1 MATTKKT
8 ANNKSVKAVKT
19 AAQAPKKAVGAV
31 AKKATP
37 AGKTV
42 PAKKGKAPVKT
53 EKVVKKAVAPKS
65 AKTAAKPVAKPVSK
79 SAAKSVAKVAT
90 TSKKAPPAKKT
101 ASAVKT
107 VAKTKK
113 EAPAAKVTPVKKAP
127 VKPASKVPVPKV
139 LPKVENKP
147 QVAPAAAKETKLKKH
162 SVKESISV
170 AIKKPVKK
178 KVAPLKEVK
187 VPKTSVKTS
196 KLYEPNY
203 QPLEERKPEEGH
215 NELMIRYSDAEL
227 DEFRGLINKKLAD
240 ASREVAYLQGII
252 TRKDDMGG
260 DVDGRYMTMEDGTVS
275 MEREQMSQMVSR
287 QISFIDNLKKALIRI
302 ENKTYG
308 VCRVT
313 GRLIDKA
320 RLRAVPHATLSL
332 EAKLGI
338 VKPKEQN

>member
-1 MATTKKT
+1 MPTTKKT
-8 ANNKSVKAVKT
+8 ADKKTVKAAAT
-19 AAQAPKKAVGAV
+19 AKPA
-31 AKKATP
+31 AKKAAP
-37 AGKTV
+37 AKAQAAAKKTA
-42 PAKKGKAPVKT
+42 PAKKAPAAAKPVKSASKPAT
-53 EKVVKKAVAPKS
+53 KPAKS
-65 AKTAAKPVAKPVSK
+65 STAKPVAKP
-79 SAAKSVAKVAT
+79 AP
-90 TSKKAPPAKKT
+90 KKAQ
-101 ASAVKT
+101 
-107 VAKTKK
+107 
-113 EAPAAKVTPVKKAP
+113 PAAKAPAKSTAKPKAAASPVKKAP
-127 VKPASKVPVPKV
+127 
-139 LPKVENKP
+139 
-147 QVAPAAAKETKLKKH
+147 AAKPKQPEAVKVAAPKPISKQTK
-162 SVKESISV
+162 SKESISV

-196 KLYEPNY
+196 KPYEPNY
-203 QPLEERKPEEGH
+203 QPLEDRKAADGA

-227 DEFRGLINKKLAD
+227 EEFKVLINKKLAD

-313 GRLIDKA
+313 GKLIDKA

-338 VKPKEQN
+338 VKPKEVN

>member
-1 MATTKKT
+1 MPTTKKT
-8 ANNKSVKAVKT
+8 ANKKTVKAAATKPAAKKAATAKSGT
-19 AAQAPKKAVGAV
+19 AAKKAAP
-31 AKKATP
+31 AKKATVTAKTVKA
-37 AGKTV
+37 AGKTATKST
-42 PAKKGKAPVKT
+42 AK
-53 EKVVKKAVAPKS
+53 S
-65 AKTAAKPVAKPVSK
+65 AAKPVAKK
-79 SAAKSVAKVAT
+79 TASAAKKPAKKVPAKKAPAKSVAPKKAAPAKSAATKKAT
-90 TSKKAPPAKKT
+90 TAAAAPKKASAAKPVSAPAK
-101 ASAVKT
+101 T
-107 VAKTKK
+107 VDKKSLSKQTK
-113 EAPAAKVTPVKKAP
+113 
-127 VKPASKVPVPKV
+127 S
-139 LPKVENKP
+139 
-147 QVAPAAAKETKLKKH
+147 
-162 SVKESISV
+162 KESISV

-187 VPKTSVKTS
+187 IPKTSVKTS
-196 KLYEPNY
+196 KPYAPNY
-203 QPLEERKPEEGH
+203 QPLEERKAADGA

-227 DEFRGLINKKLAD
+227 EEFRVLINKKLAD

-313 GRLIDKA
+313 GKLIDKA

>member
-1 MATTKKT
+1 MPTTKKT
-8 ANNKSVKAVKT
+8 ATKKTVEAAAKPAAKKAAPVKSAAASKATSTKKATAAKAETTPAKTASKAAVKT
-19 AAQAPKKAVGAV
+19 AEKKAV
-31 AKKATP
+31 
-37 AGKTV
+37 
-42 PAKKGKAPVKT
+42 
-53 EKVVKKAVAPKS
+53 S
-65 AKTAAKPVAKPVSK
+65 
-79 SAAKSVAKVAT
+79 
-90 TSKKAPPAKKT
+90 TSK
-101 ASAVKT
+101 
-107 VAKTKK
+107 
-113 EAPAAKVTPVKKAP
+113 APAAKPAATKKAAP
-127 VKPASKVPVPKV
+127 VAANNSEVDKAT
-139 LPKVENKP
+139 
-147 QVAPAAAKETKLKKH
+147 APAAKAPAAKSSTKKAT
-162 SVKESISV
+162 SKENTSV

-196 KLYEPNY
+196 KPYEPNY
-203 QPLEERKPEEGH
+203 QPLEERKAADGS
-215 NELMIRYSDAEL
+215 NDLMIRYSDAEL
-227 DEFRGLINKKLAD
+227 EEFRVLINKKLAD

-313 GRLIDKA
+313 GKLIDKA

>member
-1 MATTKKT
+1 MPTTKKT
-8 ANNKSVKAVKT
+8 ANKKTVKAAAPAKPAAKKTAPAKSETAAKKAAPAKKAPAAAKPVKAATKPAAKTATKT
-19 AAQAPKKAVGAV
+19 AAK
-31 AKKATP
+31 P
-37 AGKTV
+37 AGSK
-42 PAKKGKAPVKT
+42 PA
-53 EKVVKKAVAPKS
+53 VKKTAPAAKPSAKSSTVAPKS
-65 AKTAAKPVAKPVSK
+65 APPAATKKAPAATPSTPVSAQRPAAKQ
-79 SAAKSVAKVAT
+79 T
-90 TSKKAPPAKKT
+90 TSKQ
-101 ASAVKT
+101 
-107 VAKTKK
+107 
-113 EAPAAKVTPVKKAP
+113 
-127 VKPASKVPVPKV
+127 SK
-139 LPKVENKP
+139 
-147 QVAPAAAKETKLKKH
+147 
-162 SVKESISV
+162 SKESTSV

-196 KLYEPNY
+196 KPYEPHY
-203 QPLEERKPEEGH
+203 QPLEERKAADNG

-227 DEFRGLINKKLAD
+227 EEFKVLINKKLAD

-313 GRLIDKA
+313 GKLIDKA

>member
-8 ANNKSVKAVKT
+8 AHSTTGKAVKT
-19 AAQAPKKAVGAV
+19 TKQAAKKPTKTV
-31 AKKATP
+31 AKKAAPVKKTATAKKP
-37 AGKTV
+37 APAAKAAKTAQVTKKAPAAKKAPAKKAPVAKAKNQRSVAKPAAKKTV
-42 PAKKGKAPVKT
+42 PAKKVTPAKNAAVSAKKT
-53 EKVVKKAVAPKS
+53 KPAVA
-65 AKTAAKPVAKPVSK
+65 SK
-79 SAAKSVAKVAT
+79 SAPSKPSTTKTVVKSKPSVQPKADVKKV
-90 TSKKAPPAKKT
+90 SPKAP
-101 ASAVKT
+101 
-107 VAKTKK
+107 
-113 EAPAAKVTPVKKAP
+113 
-127 VKPASKVPVPKV
+127 KP
-139 LPKVENKP
+139 
-147 QVAPAAAKETKLKKH
+147 ETKLKKK
-162 SVKESISV
+162 SNKESIPV

-203 QPLEERKPEEGH
+203 QPLEERIATDSA

-227 DEFRGLINKKLAD
+227 EEFKVLINKKLAD

-313 GRLIDKA
+313 GKLIDKA

>member
-1 MATTKKT
+1 MPTTKKT
-8 ANNKSVKAVKT
+8 ADKKTVKAAAT
-19 AAQAPKKAVGAV
+19 AKPA
-31 AKKATP
+31 AKKA
-37 AGKTV
+37 A
-42 PAKKGKAPVKT
+42 PAK
-53 EKVVKKAVAPKS
+53 
-65 AKTAAKPVAKPVSK
+65 
-79 SAAKSVAKVAT
+79 
-90 TSKKAPPAKKT
+90 
-101 ASAVKT
+101 
-107 VAKTKK
+107 
-113 EAPAAKVTPVKKAP
+113 
-127 VKPASKVPVPKV
+127 
-139 LPKVENKP
+139 
-147 QVAPAAAKETKLKKH
+147 APAAAKKTAPAKKAPAAAKPVKAVAKPAAKPAKAAAKASAKAAPKKAQPAAKAPVKSVAKPATSPAKKAPAAKPKQPEAAKVAAPKPISKQTK
-162 SVKESISV
+162 SKESTSV

-196 KLYEPNY
+196 KPYEPNY
-203 QPLEERKPEEGH
+203 QPLEDRKAAESA
-215 NELMIRYSDAEL
+215 NELMIRYSDSEL
-227 DEFRGLINKKLAD
+227 EEFKVLINKKLAD

-313 GRLIDKA
+313 GKLIDKA

-338 VKPKEQN
+338 VKPKEAN

>member
-1 MATTKKT
+1 VSTHK
-8 ANNKSVKAVKT
+8 
-19 AAQAPKKAVGAV
+19 P
-31 AKKATP
+31 
-37 AGKTV
+37 
-42 PAKKGKAPVKT
+42 
-53 EKVVKKAVAPKS
+53 
-65 AKTAAKPVAKPVSK
+65 AAKQ
-79 SAAKSVAKVAT
+79 T
-90 TSKKAPPAKKT
+90 TSKQ
-101 ASAVKT
+101 
-107 VAKTKK
+107 
-113 EAPAAKVTPVKKAP
+113 
-127 VKPASKVPVPKV
+127 SK
-139 LPKVENKP
+139 
-147 QVAPAAAKETKLKKH
+147 
-162 SVKESISV
+162 SKESTSV

-196 KLYEPNY
+196 KPYEPHY
-203 QPLEERKPEEGH
+203 QPLEERKAAENG

-227 DEFRGLINKKLAD
+227 EEFKVLINKKLAD

-302 ENKTYG
+302 QNKTYG

-313 GRLIDKA
+313 GKLIDKA